1 VEEDWGAYFSG
12 GQSAPQQQPEE
23 DWDAYFGGAADSA
36 VDFMKG
42 YTRSIIGQGMGLGSG
57 DEIEAGVR
65 SFLPGQEGYNEN
77 LEKIR
82 AEQAQFK
89 NEHPVIGTG
98 AEIVGGVVPAVLSR
112 GRTAPATL
120 GRAVGRGAAEGAAY
134 GGTYGFGT
142 GEGGFANRAVNAGIS
157 GLIGAAAGG
166 AAAPVVTAAGWAGR
180 QIAAPLINRARS
192 ILHPEAE
199 AGRRVAT
206 ALDIDRRGGQ
216 GISDQGM
223 AYARQQSGQP
233 VMNMDQGGEVTRRL
247 ARSSANQS
255 PEAGSIL
262 QENIQERF
270 QGQGERVNAF
280 LRSRT
285 GATGDVSGTH
295 EGVQAAAR
303 RANRPAYRQAYQDG
317 DRGIWTPE
325 LERLSG
331 SPDVLAAMK
340 SAVTTGKSRAIN
352 EGFGTFNPGV
362 QISDTGVVTFARGAQ
377 GTPTY
382 PNLQYWDYVKR
393 ELDDAANAARRAGR
407 NEEASRLGE
416 QARLLRDELDN
427 NVPSYRGARQGA
439 AAFFGAENAL
449 EAGQNFVN
457 LNADSAAARR
467 ALAGFVPAERALF
480 EEGFVSTLMDRVN
493 RIPDGADVVRRI
505 WGSPKSREQIEMVL
519 GPQRAHEFEMFMTVE
534 QMMDRARSALGNS
547 TTARQLV
554 ELGLAGTAGAG
565 AYGFTGDWQTGLLT
579 LALVRGGRALNSGA
593 MQRVD
598 DSVARRIATML
609 VSDDPTVYR
618 QGLQT
623 VARSR
628 RWSNNLRGYLTS
640 LSGVTAGQQAG
651 Q

>member
-1 VEEDWGAYFSG
+1 VEDWDAYFSG
-12 GQSAPQQQPEE
+12 QPAPQKSEE
-23 DWDAYFGGAADSA
+23 TDWDAYFGGAAKKS
-36 VDFMKG
+36 VDWMTG
-42 YTRSIIGQGMGLGSG
+42 YTRSIVGQGMGLGFG
-57 DEIEAGVR
+57 DEAEAGVR
-65 SFLPGQEGYNEN
+65 AAVGSGSYDEN
-77 LEKIR
+77 LGRIR
-82 AEQAQFK
+82 SEQDQFK
-89 NEHPVIGTG
+89 QDNPVIATG
-98 AEIVGGVVPAVLSR
+98 AEIVGGVVPAIASR

-120 GRAVGRGAAEGAAY
+120 GRAVGRGMAEGTGY
-134 GGTYGFGT
+134 GATYGFGT

-166 AAAPVVTAAGWAGR
+166 VAAPVVTAAGWAGR
-180 QIAAPLINRARS
+180 QLAGPLVNRARG
-192 ILHPEAE
+192 LFQPEAE

-206 ALDIDRRGGQ
+206 ALDIDARGGQ

-247 ARSSANQS
+247 ARSASNQS
-255 PEAGSIL
+255 PEAGSTL
-262 QENIQERF
+262 QQNIQDRF
-270 QGQGERVNAF
+270 QGQGERINAF
-280 LRSRT
+280 LQSRT

-340 SAVTTGKSRAIN
+340 SASTTGKSRAIN
-352 EGFGTFNPGV
+352 EGYGAFNPGV
-362 QISDTGVVTFARGAQ
+362 QISDTGVVTFQRGAQ

-393 ELDDAANAARRAGR
+393 EMDDAANAARRAGR
-407 NEEASRLGE
+407 NDEATRLGE

-439 AAFFGAENAL
+439 AAFFGAEDAL
-449 EAGQNFVN
+449 EAGRNFVN
-457 LNADSAAARR
+457 LNADNAAARR
-467 ALAGFVPAERALF
+467 ALAGFQPAERALF
-480 EEGFVSTLMDRVN
+480 EEGFVSSLMDKVN

-519 GPQRAHEFEMFMTVE
+519 GQQRGHEFEMFMTVE
-534 QMMDRARSALGNS
+534 QMMDRGRAALGNS

-554 ELGLAGTAGAG
+554 ELGLAGTAGVG
-565 AYGFTGDWQTGLLT
+565 ASMWTGDWQTGLLVA
-579 LALVRGGRALNSGA
+579 ALTRGGRGA

-598 DSVARRIATML
+598 ESVARRVATML
-609 VSDDPTVYR
+609 VSDDPTIYR

-628 RWSNNLRGYLTS
+628 RWSNNLRGYLTT
-640 LSGVTAGQQAG
+640 LSGVSAGQQAG

>member
-1 VEEDWGAYFSG
+1 VEDWDAYFSG
-12 GQSAPQQQPEE
+12 QPAPQKSEE
-23 DWDAYFGGAADSA
+23 TDWDAYFGGAAKKS
-36 VDFMKG
+36 VDWMTG
-42 YTRSIIGQGMGLGSG
+42 YTRSIVGQGMGLGFG
-57 DEIEAGVR
+57 DEAEAGVR
-65 SFLPGQEGYNEN
+65 AAVGSGSYDEN
-77 LEKIR
+77 LERIR
-82 AEQAQFK
+82 AEQDQFK
-89 NEHPVIGTG
+89 QDNPVIATG
-98 AEIVGGVVPAVLSR
+98 AEIVGGVVPAIASR

-120 GRAVGRGAAEGAAY
+120 GRAVGRGMAEGAGY
-134 GGTYGFGT
+134 GATYGFGT

-180 QIAAPLINRARS
+180 QIAGPLVNRARG
-192 ILHPEAE
+192 LFNPEAE

-206 ALDIDRRGGQ
+206 ALDIDQGQ
-216 GISDQGM
+216 GILPPGM

-247 ARSSANQS
+247 ARSASNQS
-255 PEAGSIL
+255 PEAGSTL
-262 QENIQERF
+262 TQNIQDRF
-270 QGQGERVNAF
+270 QGQGERINAF

-340 SAVTTGKSRAIN
+340 SASTTGKSRAIN
-352 EGFGTFNPGV
+352 EGYGAFNPGV
-362 QISDTGVVTFARGAQ
+362 QISDTGVVTFQRGAQ

-407 NEEASRLGE
+407 NEEATRLGE

-439 AAFFGAENAL
+439 AAFFGAEDAL
-449 EAGQNFVN
+449 EAGRNFVN
-457 LNADSAAARR
+457 LNADNAAARR
-467 ALAGFVPAERALF
+467 ALAGFQPAERALF
-480 EEGFVSTLMDRVN
+480 EEGFVSTLMDKVN
-493 RIPDGADVVRRI
+493 RIDDGANVVRRI
-505 WGSPKSREQIEMVL
+505 WGSPKSRGQIEMVL
-519 GPQRAHEFEMFMTVE
+519 GPQRAHEFEMFMTIE
-534 QMMDRARSALGNS
+534 QTMDRARSALGNS
-547 TTARQLV
+547 TSVQQFV
-554 ELGLAGTAGAG
+554 ELGLAGGVGLGATAW
-565 AYGFTGDWQTGLLT
+565 TGDWQTGLLVA
-579 LALVRGGRALNSGA
+579 ALTRGGRGA
-593 MQRVD
+593 ARHVD
-598 DSVARRIATML
+598 ESVARRVATML
-609 VSDDPTVYR
+609 VSDDPTIYR

-628 RWSNNLRGYLTS
+628 RWSNNLRGYLTT
-640 LSGVTAGQQAG
+640 LSGVSAGQQAG